1 MPAPPEH
8 AIRGAGRGGRNLPP
22 LPSAAGA
29 GGGGKKYTDMEGA
42 PLVDDAD
49 LTALVRLVRMAQPL
63 SKGLLQV

>member
-1 MPAPPEH
+1 MPPPPGHGE
-8 AIRGAGRGGRNLPP
+8 RGAGRGGRNLPP
-22 LPSAAGA
+22 LPGAAGA
-29 GGGGKKYTDMEGA
+29 GGKKFTDMEGA